1 MRYVA
6 IIDFK
11 AETGKMFEC
20 KILSDDLILAM
31 TEAEGMM
38 DDSVYLVKIAEKVTK
53 TERKNKCRIAK
64 YAEIVVNRGHGW
76 NICDSAHG
84 ESSNLW
90 EVYEKDGKVESF
102 EAILR

>member
-11 AETGKMFEC
+11 TETGKLFEC

-31 TEAEGMM
+31 IEAEGMM
-38 DDSVYLVKIAEKVTK
+38 DESVYLVKIAEKVTK

-64 YAEIVVNRGHGW
+64 YAEIVVNRLLEFSQSI
-76 NICDSAHG
+76 NTI
-84 ESSNLW
+84 
-90 EVYEKDGKVESF
+90 
-102 EAILR
+102 

>member
-11 AETGKMFEC
+11 TETGKMFEC
-20 KILSDDLILAM
+20 KIISEDLILAM

-38 DDSVYLVKIAEKVTK
+38 DESVYLVKIAEKVTK
-53 TERKNKCRIAK
+53 TERKNKCRVAK
-64 YAEIVVNRGHGW
+64 YAEIMVNRGHGW
-76 NICDSAHG
+76 NICDSTHG

-90 EVYEKDGKVESF
+90 EVWEKDGKVESF
-102 EAILR
+102 EAMLR

>member
-11 AETGKMFEC
+11 TETGKMFEC
-20 KILSDDLILAM
+20 KIISDDLILAM

-64 YAEIVVNRGHGW
+64 YAEILVNRGHGW
-76 NICDSAHG
+76 NMCDSAHG
-84 ESSNLW
+84 ENSSLW
-90 EVYEKDGKVESF
+90 EVWEKDGKVESF
-102 EAILR
+102 EAVLR

>member
-6 IIDFK
+6 IIDFMTG
-11 AETGKMFEC
+11 TGKMFEC

-38 DDSVYLVKIAEKVTK
+38 DESVYLVKIAEKVTK

-64 YAEIVVNRGHGW
+64 YAEILVNRGHGW

-84 ESSNLW
+84 ENSNLW
-90 EVYEKDGKVESF
+90 EVWEKDGR
-102 EAILR
+102 LRVLKRF

>member
-11 AETGKMFEC
+11 TETGKMFEC

-38 DDSVYLVKIAEKVTK
+38 DESVYLVKIAEKVTK

-64 YAEIVVNRGHGW
+64 YAEILVNRGHGW

-84 ESSNLW
+84 ENSNLW
-90 EVYEKDGKVESF
+90 EVWEKDGKVESF

>member
-11 AETGKMFEC
+11 TGTGKMFEC
-20 KILSDDLILAM
+20 KIISEDLILAM

-53 TERKNKCRIAK
+53 TKRKNKCRIAK
-64 YAEIVVNRGHGW
+64 YAEIIVNRGHGW
-76 NICDSAHG
+76 NICDSAHA